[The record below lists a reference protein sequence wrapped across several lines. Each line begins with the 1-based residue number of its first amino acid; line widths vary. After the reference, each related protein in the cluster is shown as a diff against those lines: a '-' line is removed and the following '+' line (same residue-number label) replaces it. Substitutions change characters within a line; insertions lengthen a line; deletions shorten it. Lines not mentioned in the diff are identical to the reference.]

1 MVVGDVSR
9 LGDTVSGREGDPE
22 TEHRTYREDWIDT
35 AFALLADGR
44 RRFVL
49 AYLQDCREATLPELA
64 NVVTGWEQ
72 TRDGRGVASCA
83 ERDRNAARLHHVDLP
98 RLAAAGVVA
107 YDQHTGRVELVDLPP
122 PLGDLLAIATDSRR
136 PDDRNRE
143 RSTTGRRR

>member
-1 MVVGDVSR
+1 MSD
-9 LGDTVSGREGDPE
+9 REEDPG

-49 AYLQDCREATLPELA
+49 AYLQAYREATLPELA

-72 TRDGRGVASCA
+72 TRDGGGIASGA
-83 ERDRNAARLHHVDLP
+83 ERERNAARLHHVDLP
-98 RLAAAGVVA
+98 RLAAAGVVS
-107 YDQHTGRVELVDLPP
+107 YDQYSGRVELVDLPP
-122 PLGDLLAIATDSRR
+122 PLGDLLAIATGSRR
-136 PDDRNRE
+136 PDDWNRE